1 MGKPMTPEII
11 IGNAGGDHVSLKIG
25 RRDDEGWSPADI
37 EVCCDGWEGRLKG
50 SFLKGELSNFAKEI
64 RSLLGNLSGT
74 AGLHPVE
81 PNVSMTL
88 AGDGKGHI
96 VVKGLAQNTFGSG
109 NQFNFCFEI
118 DQTYLTKIVNSLL
131 AADPI

>member
-1 MGKPMTPEII
+1 MTPEII

-25 RRDDEGWSPADI
+25 GRDDEGWSPADI
-37 EVCCDGWEGRLKG
+37 EVWCDGWEGRVKG
-50 SFLKGELSNFAKEI
+50 SFLKGELSHFA

-74 AGLHPVE
+74 ARLYPIE

-96 VVKGLAQNTFGSG
+96 TVKGLAQNTFGSG
-109 NQFNFCFEI
+109 TQFNFCFEI

>member
-1 MGKPMTPEII
+1 MGRARKGKLPQ
-11 IGNAGGDHVSLKIG
+11 
-25 RRDDEGWSPADI
+25 RRTFTLCARDTH
-37 EVCCDGWEGRLKG
+37 
-50 SFLKGELSNFAKEI
+50 
-64 RSLLGNLSGT
+64 LLGNLSGT
-74 AGLHPVE
+74 ARLYPIE

-96 VVKGLAQNTFGSG
+96 TVKGLAQNTFGSG
-109 NQFNFCFEI
+109 TQFNFCFEI